1 MRIESKLPS
10 MLAAMAAIATCA
22 LTINGLASAGPGDA
36 R

>member
-10 MLAAMAAIATCA
+10 MLATMAAIAVCA
-22 LTINGLASAGPGDA
+22 LTINGLASAGTAGA